1 MDIRSGDHAAPSSL
15 DINSQSQAIKHTENL
30 TNETKSDGYKES
42 NNTLV
47 PGSVLVDNPE
57 GSSKSNDQT
66 LTSTVL
72 VKRCLIPEI
81 SDSKF
86 TNCNDNATGLA
97 EENENELIVK
107 SSHGSDY
114 SEETH
119 FNPVS
124 ETDIQSALLLARPVS
139 TQV

>member
-1 MDIRSGDHAAPSSL
+1 MGPD
-15 DINSQSQAIKHTENL
+15 
-30 TNETKSDGYKES
+30 
-42 NNTLV
+42 
-47 PGSVLVDNPE
+47 SVLVNNPE
-57 GSSKSNDQT
+57 GSSKTNDVA

-72 VKRCLIPEI
+72 DKRCLIPEI

-86 TNCNDNATGLA
+86 TNRIDNATGLA

-119 FNPVS
+119 LNPVS
-124 ETDIQSALLLARPVS
+124 ETDIQSAVLLPGPVS